1 MKDICLVYAS
11 ALNGLLYKLCR
22 RWIIITHCYVITLI
36 NDDWTVGDRYRGRL
50 VPRLVYVLYYKPSLV
65 SGSPSSFFCFCKLL
79 RCFFFP
85 HAMEIILAAL
95 IMHTHSLFPEIQNSS
110 LVPHEKNRMQM
121 WEILFSSDK
130 LHSSSSLPQPIA
142 NPPLTPNTAGL
153 DEKCF
158 PWKPA

>member
-1 MKDICLVYAS
+1 MHMKDICLVYAS

-85 HAMEIILAAL
+85 MQWKSYWLHSLCTP
-95 IMHTHSLFPEIQNSS
+95 THSS
-110 LVPHEKNRMQM
+110 LRFKIAPWCHTRKTECKCGKFCSPVTNYIHHH
-121 WEILFSSDK
+121 LC
-130 LHSSSSLPQPIA
+130 HSPLPIHR
-142 NPPLTPNTAGL
+142 
-153 DEKCF
+153 
-158 PWKPA
+158 